1 MAEGLDFLIPSLLF
15 MKGALIDNQR
25 SSNKFAASG
34 NRSALCLPGS
44 FRRRGFQPDLLM
56 PQEALLRRGRSCKC
70 CISTSIVASCV
81 YRIIAVY
88 VSNCCNACFI
98 IQKFVFAGIN
108 AGYGRKGESYHG
120 DISFYSKDCRTEQ
133 REIYYSCICISEWR
147 CDEE

>member
-34 NRSALCLPGS
+34 NRSALRLPGS

-70 CISTSIVASCV
+70 CISTSIVVSCV

-98 IQKFVFAGIN
+98 I
-108 AGYGRKGESYHG
+108 
-120 DISFYSKDCRTEQ
+120 
-133 REIYYSCICISEWR
+133 
-147 CDEE
+147 

>member
-34 NRSALCLPGS
+34 NRSALRLPGS
-44 FRRRGFQPDLLM
+44 FRRRAFHADLLM
-56 PQEALLRRGRSCKC
+56 SQEALFARGAHSMQAAMRRALLRRGRSCKC
-70 CISTSIVASCV
+70 CINTSIATSCV

-98 IQKFVFAGIN
+98 I
-108 AGYGRKGESYHG
+108 
-120 DISFYSKDCRTEQ
+120 
-133 REIYYSCICISEWR
+133 
-147 CDEE
+147 